1 MNNNGT
7 EETNK
12 TVEEPIAQEVSEI
25 ELLKNT
31 IAELEKSNEFLKDQV
46 LRKAAE
52 FDNYK
57 KRIENDI
64 LATTKFCNEELI
76 ESLLPVLDDFERYL
90 EHSQD
95 ENANNAFYKG
105 VGMIYNKL
113 LKNLEQRG
121 LKKLE
126 TVGQQFDVNLHD
138 ALLVMPNADPKTPPH
153 TVLKEVEKG
162 YSLHD
167 KIIRHAKV
175 IVSGE
180 INTTNGSQSEIG
192 VD

>member
-1 MNNNGT
+1 MNNNST
-7 EETNK
+7 EEVNK
-12 TVEEPIAQEVSEI
+12 TVEEPITQEVSEI
-25 ELLKNT
+25 EVLKNT

-64 LATTKFCNEELI
+64 LTTTKFCNEELI
-76 ESLLPVLDDFERYL
+76 ESLLPVLDDLERFL
-90 EHSQD
+90 EHSQE

-138 ALLVMPNADPKTPPH
+138 ALLVMPNADPKTTPH

-162 YSLHD
+162 YLLHE

-180 INTTNGSQSEIG
+180 IDTTNVGQSESG
-192 VD
+192 AD